1 MMKRSVLGGL
11 ILAFGAALFASAG
24 PDPVL
29 AQQEVKLGLGF
40 AQSGPLAY
48 LCGLYKKGYEAAIA
62 TANLDG
68 KIKFTLVSADHRGIP
83 SDAVTVAKRLIE
95 QDGVKTIDMC
105 LPSTVVLAV
114 MSLSHQAK
122 IPLIGGDSKVPSLV
136 DQGNPYFFR
145 TSSRSDV
152 EAATVGKIMH
162 DKNYKTIA
170 LLAPNDD
177 YGRGALEYMEKAL
190 TQLGSPKVV
199 YKDYYERDQVDFSAI
214 LLKMKSLNP
223 DAINIDVRYPASAT
237 VLKQMAEIGLKKPL
251 FCDVNAYNPKLAAQV
266 GPLLE
271 GTYLWLD
278 WAPEFTDAPSKAFI
292 EAYKKVE
299 NAVPD
304 SNAADGWTA
313 AMTAI
318 KAIQAAGANASG
330 DEIRAAMAKLD
341 FVGPEGRIH
350 FDSKGDANTPTK
362 ILLYHDGRYNP
373 VE

>member
-1 MMKRSVLGGL
+1 MKRHVLGGL
-11 ILAFGAALFASAG
+11 VLVLGAAILSVAGSATA
-24 PDPVL
+24 L

-48 LCGLYKKGYEAAIA
+48 LCSMYKKGYEAAVA
-62 TANLDG
+62 TANQEG
-68 KIKFTLVSADHRGIP
+68 KIKFTLVTADHRGIP

-95 QDGVKTIDMC
+95 QDKVKTIDMC

-145 TSSRSDV
+145 TSSRSDT
-152 EAATVGKIMH
+152 EAATIGKIMH
-162 DKNYKTIA
+162 DKGYKTIA

-190 TQLGSPKVV
+190 AALGSPKVV
-199 YKDYYERDQVDFSAI
+199 YKDFYERDQVDFSAI
-214 LLKMKSLNP
+214 LLKIKSLNP
-223 DAINIDVRYPASAT
+223 DAINIDVRYPASVT

-251 FCDVNAYNPKLAAQV
+251 FCDVNAYNAKLAEQV

-278 WAPEFTDAPSKAFI
+278 WAPEFTDPASKAFI
-292 EAYKKVE
+292 EAYKKVD
-299 NAVPD
+299 NSAPD
-304 SNAADGWTA
+304 PNAADGWTA

-318 KAIQAAGANASG
+318 KAIQAAGADASG
-330 DEIRAAMAKLD
+330 DQIRDAMAKLD
-341 FVGPEGRIH
+341 FVGPEGHLR

-362 ILLYHDGRYNP
+362 ILLYSNGRYNP